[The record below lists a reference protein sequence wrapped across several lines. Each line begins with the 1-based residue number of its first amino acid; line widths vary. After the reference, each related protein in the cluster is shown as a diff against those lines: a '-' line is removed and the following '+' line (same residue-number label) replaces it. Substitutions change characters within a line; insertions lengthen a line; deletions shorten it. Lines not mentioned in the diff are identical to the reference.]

1 MDINFI
7 PSVFFTLFFVVDPL
21 GLIPVFITCLSPYS
35 IKRQRAIILRATGI
49 AAAVSIFF
57 VLLGNKLLNFLGVT
71 SASFLIAGGILLFL
85 ISIDMLFARPSR
97 TKIPKEDYNSAEGGD
112 VAVFPLA
119 IPMLCG
125 PGNIAALLM
134 FSAQADGKPDMLIA
148 IIVISVLIFF
158 LTAIVMLF
166 SVYIERFLGEGGL
179 SVIQRIL
186 GLILSAL
193 AVQFFINGLNQLGFV
208 G

>member
-21 GLIPVFITCLSPYS
+21 GLIPIFITCLSPYS
-35 IKRQRAIILRATGI
+35 IKKQRAIIFKATGI
-49 AAAVSIFF
+49 AASVSIFF
-57 VLLGNKLLNFLGVT
+57 ILFGNKLLNFLGVT

-97 TKIPKEDYNSAEGGD
+97 TKIPKEDYSSADNGD

-134 FSAQADGKPDMLIA
+134 FSSQVGGKPEMLI
-148 IIVISVLIFF
+148 IIIIISVVIFF
-158 LTAIVMLF
+158 LTAVVMFF
-166 SVYIERFLGEGGL
+166 SV
-179 SVIQRIL
+179 
-186 GLILSAL
+186 
-193 AVQFFINGLNQLGFV
+193 
-208 G
+208 